1 MGQAQLK
8 PLIRSL
14 LWGAL
19 LPLLPLKSQA
29 EAAPVI
35 LVLGEVDPEAELVKV
50 FSTTIQPYPVI
61 IFSMNH
67 LPPVLPT
74 HHLILAIGDPAARW
88 AVDHSRVP
96 WVHLQVAQP
105 ENLKASP
112 QPPMVAVSPVP
123 APLEQ
128 LSMIKALLGEG
139 TVCGLAGPRGHASV
153 GQYENAARAT
163 NLQWRLMRLDGPESL
178 GLLGQQVGRCQAFLA
193 LPDPE
198 LWTPVRARLVVALS
212 LRTKIPFFGYSK
224 GFAKIGAL
232 AALAGDDPPTQGQLA
247 GQLAHNLLTHR
258 TSPAVTW
265 PPGKLIINLVVAR
278 RLGLEPSA
286 SLIRDAEVLR

>member
-8 PLIRSL
+8 PLIRPL
-14 LWGAL
+14 LWGLWLSLMPTQSRAL
-19 LPLLPLKSQA
+19 
-29 EAAPVI
+29 AAPVV
-35 LVLGEVDPEAELVKV
+35 LVLGEADPEAELVKT
-50 FSTTIQPYPVI
+50 FSAAIQPYPVVL
-61 IFSMNH
+61 FSMNN

-74 HHLILAIGDPAARW
+74 HHLILAVGDPAALW
-88 AVDHSRVP
+88 AVAHSQVP

-123 APLEQ
+123 EPLEQ

-139 TVCGLAGPRGHASV
+139 TICGLAGPKGHASA
-153 GQYENAARAT
+153 GQYENAAGT
-163 NLQWRLMRLDGPESL
+163 ENLQWRLMRLDGPESL
-178 GLLGQQVGRCQAFLA
+178 ALLGQQVGRCQAFLA

-232 AALAGDDPPTQGQLA
+232 AALAGDDPPTQGRLA
-247 GQLAHNLLTHR
+247 GQLARNLLAHR
-258 TSPAVTW
+258 TSPAITW
-265 PPGKLIINLVVAR
+265 PPGRLIINLVVAR
-278 RLGLEPSA
+278 RLGLEPPA